1 MKTGGKARMPK
12 DKNFAPMSS
21 KDKNYIK
28 NGPQGGALTDKTVK
42 NLMLM
47 IPRSGAGAPGAMPM
61 TPKPAP
67 MPMPPKSMGQGGDN
81 YFPDIYDSAVKAALM
96 NSGVMGGMPP
106 TMQNKGAYGGFESN
120 YFPEA
125 RPNMPIAPGAQGIQG
140 ALPNMGKAQGNPD
153 NYFREA
159 RPNIPKAAPQS
170 APVAAQAPQQQKAM
184 IPRSKT
190 RSPGIALDGSRI
202 KY

>member
-1 MKTGGKARMPK
+1 MKTGGKARMPMSNK
-12 DKNFAPMSS
+12 DKNF
-21 KDKNYIK
+21 IK
-28 NGPQGGALTDKTVK
+28 EAPQGGVLTDKTVK

-67 MPMPPKSMGQGGDN
+67 IQQAPLMPPKSMGQGGDN